1 MTVNQA
7 KWTAFSQFPVTTYM
21 ILRCRDPSYSHDN
34 GQHILIKKKKKKQT
48 THDARL
54 ELLRAGTLSQ

>member
-34 GQHILIKKKKKKQT
+34 GQHILIKKKKKNRQ
-48 THDARL
+48 HMMLDW
-54 ELLRAGTLSQ
+54 SY

>member
-34 GQHILIKKKKKKQT
+34 GQHILIKKIKNRQ
-48 THDARL
+48 HM
-54 ELLRAGTLSQ
+54 LLDWSY